1 MLGKK
6 ELLQNLVGSVL
17 DSSPDLLDSINS
29 LSGGFDDA
37 DLPLL
42 DREHVDGSGLTDL
55 QRKWRTDGVLI
66 LNSFIPE
73 ELMVAYRD
81 DWIQHNRINHD
92 RPMGYPGEC
101 PYFQVPSLME
111 ICTYSSLHEIL
122 KSLIGDDMGVHLNLS
137 GWKSTTRNW
146 HQDGY
151 LNPDSN
157 NDHYLAVWVALNDIH
172 EDSGTFEFVRGSH
185 VLPRIT
191 QDATKMMLPEDQ
203 RDDPMWPTYSE
214 SVLTPMFEDILDK
227 GNLKKE
233 KFLAKRGDVLIWHSR
248 LMHRGT
254 IPNNPNLWREAVIL
268 HYSGVNNRPDMPT
281 AVQHNGGGWFF
292 PINQNIPL

>member
-172 EDSGTFEFVRGSH
+172 EDSDPLSLCEVRMCFH
-185 VLPRIT
+185 
-191 QDATKMMLPEDQ
+191 A
-203 RDDPMWPTYSE
+203 
-214 SVLTPMFEDILDK
+214 
-227 GNLKKE
+227 
-233 KFLAKRGDVLIWHSR
+233 
-248 LMHRGT
+248 
-254 IPNNPNLWREAVIL
+254 
-268 HYSGVNNRPDMPT
+268 
-281 AVQHNGGGWFF
+281 
-292 PINQNIPL
+292 